1 MVHTV
6 GTEINEY
13 LKGAGERPGYMVKNY
28 EICVP
33 NRNNTICSVY
43 YEGEWDKKIYLEKN
57 DSSEL
62 GAGSLE

>member
-43 YEGEWDKKIYLEKN
+43 YEGEWDKKNYLE
-57 DSSEL
+57 EL
-62 GAGSLE
+62 

>member
-43 YEGEWDKKIYLEKN
+43 YEGEWDKKKLPGRKKVLQ
-57 DSSEL
+57 SWEL
-62 GAGSLE
+62 